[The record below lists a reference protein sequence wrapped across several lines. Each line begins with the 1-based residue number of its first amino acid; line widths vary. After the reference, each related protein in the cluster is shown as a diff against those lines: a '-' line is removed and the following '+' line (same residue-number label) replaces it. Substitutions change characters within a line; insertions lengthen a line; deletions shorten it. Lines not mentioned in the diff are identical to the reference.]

1 MVRERT
7 NCVRYTHSMCL
18 SYPGRPFVFGR
29 MEEPNPDVLKRAHR
43 HQMILYGVMILFA
56 LIPFVLI
63 LWLKHHGASH

>member
-1 MVRERT
+1 
-7 NCVRYTHSMCL
+7 
-18 SYPGRPFVFGR
+18 